1 MRKWAQF
8 AFLISN
14 NSVDIIVSI
23 SYNSIME
30 ELKEQIIEAKV
41 IYVEIKELENY
52 YSKRRSQKALA
63 QILELRDRYNILL
76 STIHQQTV

>member
-1 MRKWAQF
+1 
-8 AFLISN
+8 
-14 NSVDIIVSI
+14 
-23 SYNSIME
+23 ME
-30 ELKEQIIEAKV
+30 ELKEKIIEAKV
-41 IYVEIKELENY
+41 IYTEIKELEDY